1 MFFKNGTIFHT
12 PGIKKD
18 SNERSKTVFKNG
30 TVFSDLGLG
39 KVPAVVVPTIT
50 AYGQKILSIS
60 ASSVNKFIGVAR
72 TAIEKVIGVS

>member
-1 MFFKNGTIFHT
+1 MIFKNGTIFHN
-12 PGIKKD
+12 PAVKKD
-18 SNERSKTVFKNG
+18 SNKRTKAVFKNG
-30 TVFSDLGLG
+30 TVFSKLVFQKL
-39 KVPAVVVPTIT
+39 PPVVPTIT